1 MKLNIIY
8 PGTVQIYGEGLTIAT
23 VEFSFEKAGKG
34 EPWEIGAA
42 GTMHVSELKS
52 TYKELI

>member
-52 TYKELI
+52 T